1 MGKAVHMLVVRYNA
15 HASHC
20 IDVLWYLDMGL
31 ISKMKSN
38 EQRLVSSNSCYEAD
52 YMACG
57 AYAHR
62 SGLTSE

>member
-1 MGKAVHMLVVRYNA
+1 MGKAVHMLVVRYKA

-20 IDVLWYLDMGL
+20 IDVLWNLDMGL

-38 EQRLVSSNSCYEAD
+38 EQSPVSCNSCYEAN

-62 SGLTSE
+62 TKKVN